1 MTTEN
6 EKIKITMS
14 ERRPITIVK
23 ADWPLIARADRH
35 DGAVESQANQHW
47 AIRVREHTDG
57 RRIVYGWLVNGN
69 GGVPAGWRGA
79 EGGFLIEPDD
89 DDETI
94 RSIRRIAGIIDDDQ
108 LADEC
113 IAALPAEELDA

>member
-79 EGGFLIEPDD
+79 EGGFLIQEIGGAPD
-89 DDETI
+89 DDETHPFDP
-94 RSIRRIAGIIDDDQ
+94 SHRRHHR
-108 LADEC
+108 
-113 IAALPAEELDA
+113 